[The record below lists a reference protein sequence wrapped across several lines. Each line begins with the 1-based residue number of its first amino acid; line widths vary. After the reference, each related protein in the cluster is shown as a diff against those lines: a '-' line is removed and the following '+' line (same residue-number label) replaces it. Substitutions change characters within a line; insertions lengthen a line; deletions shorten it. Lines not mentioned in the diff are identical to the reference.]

1 MSGALSVPVRQTIQQ
16 HALLPRGE
24 TVVVGVSGGPDSLCL
39 LHVLRTLAPEF
50 GVTLHV
56 AHLNHCLRG
65 ADADEDAAFVQ
76 RVADDW
82 GLPVTLAARD
92 VAAYAQRERLAIE
105 EAARQM
111 RYGFLAEVAGQV
123 GGHAIAVAHH
133 ADDQAE
139 SVLMHVIRGSGLAG
153 LRGMRPRTRLAEMRL
168 AFGDQR
174 AEGECEK
181 SEGGSEKAD
190 ADLRAPTSD
199 LWLIRPLLGVTRAE
213 IEAYCAEQQFVPRF
227 DVSNL
232 DQTYFRNWLR
242 HTVLPLLAQHNP
254 GVRAVLCRT
263 AEVASADYDLLR
275 AEMERAWAQVARLER
290 GAIVF
295 DLAGWRTLPLSLKRA
310 TVREAI
316 HQLRRHLRNINF
328 VHVERAVDLAER
340 GTTGERATLAEGLLL
355 TLSYDSFAIADEG
368 QPEPLPNWPL
378 LDPGARYLVS
388 VPGVC
393 LLPDS
398 EWALEADWI
407 AGEVEFARNADPWT
421 AYLDA
426 DACAGPLVLRTRL
439 PGDRIAPQGLG
450 GHTVKLG
457 ALMINAK
464 APRAARDRLPVLV
477 GSEGR
482 VLWACGLRV
491 DERARVTD
499 GTRRI
504 ARMRFVRLSR
514 IGG

>member
-1 MSGALSVPVRQTIQQ
+1 
-16 HALLPRGE
+16 
-24 TVVVGVSGGPDSLCL
+24 
-39 LHVLRTLAPEF
+39 
-50 GVTLHV
+50 
-56 AHLNHCLRG
+56 
-65 ADADEDAAFVQ
+65 
-76 RVADDW
+76 
-82 GLPVTLAARD
+82 
-92 VAAYAQRERLAIE
+92 
-105 EAARQM
+105 M
-111 RYGFLAEVAGQV
+111 RYGFLAEVAEQTGSRIV
-123 GGHAIAVAHH
+123 AVAHH

-153 LRGMRPRTRLAEMRL
+153 MRGMRPRTRLAEMRL

-174 AEGECEK
+174 A
-181 SEGGSEKAD
+181 EGGSEKAD

-213 IEAYCAEQQFVPRF
+213 IEAYCAEQQLTPRF

-263 AEVASADYDLLR
+263 ADVASADYDLLH

-290 GAIVF
+290 GAIAF
-295 DLAGWRTLPLSLKRA
+295 DLAGWRVLPLSLKRA

-316 HQLRRHLRNINF
+316 HRLRRPLRNINF
-328 VHVERAVDLAER
+328 AHVERAVELAER

-355 TLSYDSFAIADEG
+355 TLSYDSFVITNAG
-368 QPEPLPNWPL
+368 QAGPLPDWPL
-378 LDPGARYLVS
+378 IEPGARYLVS
-388 VPGVC
+388 VPGMR

-398 EWALEADWI
+398 EWAFEADWI
-407 AGEVEFARNADPWT
+407 AGEAEFARNADPWT

-426 DACAGPLVLRTRL
+426 DVCAGPLVLRTRL

-457 ALMINAK
+457 ELMINTK
-464 APRAARDRLPVLV
+464 VPRAARDRLPVLV
-477 GSEGR
+477 GGEGR

-504 ARMRFVRLSR
+504 ARMRFVRLSQL
-514 IGG
+514 G